1 MECFCFH
8 ALLRLCVSLHFRL
21 ISWKPSLK
29 WTPSKAISCLG
40 PLGVRFRQFS
50 LQSTLIIQFQQASNC
65 SKLTVNTRKRCEICS
80 NLTITTYQNDVIDI
94 VLVSLLLALNIFCNL
109 FYCFYCWLWGP
120 HYICLEQISIGKRPK
135 YFKASG
141 FPCCILNNTHFFW
154 NRSRQ
159 SKKFHH
165 LKKSGDVSKQNG
177 IPRRHLFMMRII
189 YSRLQN
195 YSLCCRKTKRYV

>member
-1 MECFCFH
+1 MKIQFFLNNIFSALIDNPNNFKINRLIRIVVSGMFLFH

-80 NLTITTYQNDVIDI
+80 NLTIKTY
-94 VLVSLLLALNIFCNL
+94 
-109 FYCFYCWLWGP
+109 
-120 HYICLEQISIGKRPK
+120 
-135 YFKASG
+135 
-141 FPCCILNNTHFFW
+141 
-154 NRSRQ
+154 
-159 SKKFHH
+159 
-165 LKKSGDVSKQNG
+165 
-177 IPRRHLFMMRII
+177 
-189 YSRLQN
+189 
-195 YSLCCRKTKRYV
+195 